1 MAGSHVVSS
10 WVFASLEVP
19 MPERFTVQAINSVL
33 PDAAT
38 DLVHIECQMDD
49 EQGQLD
55 VHAGALSTLV
65 LGLRQA
71 AEAFSVSETEFSGQ
85 PLELTGTALVSL
97 QDGTV
102 MLQLVLDGSLRV
114 VVNVP
119 DPALASLQE
128 CLFAMGEIRRPLSH
142 RITKH

>member
-1 MAGSHVVSS
+1 ML
-10 WVFASLEVP
+10 ASLEVT
-19 MPERFTVQAINSVL
+19 MTERFTVQAINSVL

-38 DLVHIECQMDD
+38 ELVHIECQTDD

-71 AEAFSVSETEFSGQ
+71 AQAFSTSGTDFSGQ
-85 PLELTGTALVSL
+85 PLELTGAGLVLL

-102 MLQLVLDGSLRV
+102 MLELVLDGSLRV
-114 VVNVP
+114 VVSVP
-119 DPALASLQE
+119 ERALPSLQE
-128 CLFAMGEIRRPLSH
+128 CLFAMGEIRRPVSK
-142 RITKH
+142 RTTKH